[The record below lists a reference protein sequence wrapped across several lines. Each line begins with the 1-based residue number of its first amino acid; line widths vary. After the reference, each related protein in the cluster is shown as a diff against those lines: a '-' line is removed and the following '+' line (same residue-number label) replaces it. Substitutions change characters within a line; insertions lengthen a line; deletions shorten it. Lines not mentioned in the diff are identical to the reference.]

1 MVNGR
6 PSRSTGLLPAMV
18 VGWPVLALVLAL
30 LAGVFA
36 PLPQAQAVAAQGQ
49 SFHMD
54 PYNAEIT
61 INRDGSVDVI
71 ETLTYVYDSGTFRRA
86 TRHIPLGRVEGI
98 TGVAV
103 AELVNGQWVD
113 YRQAPYDYARTSA
126 ESTAQPGTFGTMT
139 DGGELW
145 VRWIYRP
152 TYGGSTR
159 TFALRYHAAGAIRVY
174 PDHYEL
180 QWKAIPPDWD
190 SPIYES
196 EVQVHLP
203 PGVDANSLQ
212 IASAPQVEAVREG
225 STITWRATNVD
236 NGLEVGV
243 KLPPG
248 ALQAS
253 QPSWQ
258 AGVDTQE
265 RMAPVVNLALVILSL
280 LIVAGG
286 VLWGVRRWY
295 LYGRDKPVKLLTDYL
310 TEPPSDLPPGLV
322 GTLLD
327 ESADVRDVI
336 ATVVDQAARG
346 NLLIEQTERG
356 GLFSSSDF
364 QYTLLN
370 NSVQYRFEDM
380 VLAAIFKHG
389 NPVKLSDLKN
399 TFYMDLP
406 PIYAE
411 MYRTLVALKY
421 FPENPQAVRN
431 RNRGLGMAMAFLGGV
446 VIFCSFTVFSDFS
459 PLLIL
464 PGIALVITGMIWVM
478 IGGIMPRKTDF
489 GAEQAEKWRA
499 FGRYL
504 EQIQRYTNVQAA
516 ADRFQKYLPYAVAL
530 GVERQLINQFN
541 SVPAA
546 MPTWYRPYGW
556 YPYPYGQYPVGTAVG
571 ERTTGAG
578 DGPAPAA
585 GIPSF
590 NPAEAMQSAS
600 ESLAAGMQSMSDS
613 FTAMVN
619 SAASALTSQP
629 SSKGGGGWG
638 GGGGSFGGGGGGGGG
653 GGAD

>member
-1 MVNGR
+1 MI
-6 PSRSTGLLPAMV
+6 A
-18 VGWPVLALVLAL
+18 GWPVLALVVAL
-30 LAGVFA
+30 LTGVFA
-36 PLPQAQAVAAQGQ
+36 PLPQAQAVAAQSQ

-71 ETLTYVYDSGTFRRA
+71 ETLTYVYDSGTFYRA
-86 TRHIPLGRVEGI
+86 TRHMPLGRVESI
-98 TGVAV
+98 TGVSV
-103 AELVNGQWVD
+103 AEQVNGQWVD
-113 YRQAPYDYARTSA
+113 YRQAPYDYATSGA
-126 ESTAQPGTFGTMT
+126 SSTAQPGTFGTMT
-139 DGGELW
+139 EGGELW
-145 VRWIYRP
+145 VRWIYQP
-152 TYGGSTR
+152 TTDGQSR
-159 TFALRYHAAGAIRVY
+159 TFTLRYHAAGAIRVY

-180 QWKAIPPDWD
+180 QWKAIPTDWD

-196 EVQVHLP
+196 EVTVHVP
-203 PGVDANSLQ
+203 PGVDVSQLD
-212 IASAPQVEAVREG
+212 IASSPPVAAVREG
-225 STITWRATNVD
+225 STITWRATDVD

-258 AGVDTQE
+258 AGVDARE
-265 RMAPVVNLALVILSL
+265 RAQPLIDIGLLLVSL

-286 VLWGVRRWY
+286 TLWGVRRWY

-327 ESADVRDVI
+327 ESADVRDVV
-336 ATVVDQAARG
+336 ATVVDQAAKG

-356 GLFSSSDF
+356 GLFSSNDF

-370 NSVQYRFEDM
+370 NQVRYRFEDM

-399 TFYMDLP
+399 TFYKDLP
-406 PIYAE
+406 PIYEE
-411 MYRTLVALKY
+411 MYRTLVGLKY
-421 FPENPQAVRN
+421 FPENPEAVRN
-431 RNRGLGMAMAFLGGV
+431 RNRGLGGFMALLGGV
-446 VIFCSFTVFSDFS
+446 VIFCTFTVFSDFS

-464 PGIALVITGMIWVM
+464 PGIALVITGIIWLV
-478 IGGIMPRKTDF
+478 IGGIMPRKTDL

-504 EQIQRYTNVQAA
+504 EQIQRYTDVQAA

-530 GVERQLINQFN
+530 GVERQLIHQFN

-556 YPYPYGQYPVGTAVG
+556 YPYPYGQYPVGMAVG
-571 ERTTGAG
+571 ERSAGAG
-578 DGPAPAA
+578 DSPAPAA
-585 GIPSF
+585 DMPSF

-600 ESLAAGMQSMSDS
+600 QSLAAGMQSMSDS

-619 SAASALTSQP
+619 SAASVLTSQP
-629 SSKGGGGWG
+629 SSSGGGGGWG